1 MEDVRAREQHCSRS
15 GQRPAGASVCNAG
28 GARARSVRRRC
39 GRLAEAFPPHLAAAR
54 RLRSRIYRWGTW
66 PAGLPWRG
74 WPRTQPATR
83 RHSASA
89 AAAPPARGA
98 APASARPGGVTR
110 AVGAGVAAGAP
121 CGGEGRAWGRPGS
134 AARARLAARQ
144 QSARPTA
151 AAGCCFRRRRRH
163 RHARRVSGRRG
174 AWLMLHPTSEKRR
187 RNGGRRLHVRREL
200 QTPSSVQQ
208 VLEARSRPLQHEQR
222 PAQRSSAP
230 HGAPHQALRRK
241 RRPPK
246 PCFTPSEG
254 CLLPAACAADRPAAR
269 PAGATACASLP
280 QLPLLPSPWP
290 QIPSKLSAPLAQER
304 RRPLCF

>member
-200 QTPSSVQQ
+200 QTPSSVQPRCSRCSKRAAGHCSTNNDP
-208 VLEARSRPLQHEQR
+208 LSEALLRTGRPTKRCGVRGALPSPASPPQR
-222 PAQRSSAP
+222 
-230 HGAPHQALRRK
+230 GA
-241 RRPPK
+241 
-246 PCFTPSEG
+246 C
-254 CLLPAACAADRPAAR
+254 CLLPALQTD
-269 PAGATACASLP
+269 
-280 QLPLLPSPWP
+280 LLP
-290 QIPSKLSAPLAQER
+290 APPARQRAPRCHNCHCCR
-304 RRPLCF
+304 RRGLKFRQS

>member
-121 CGGEGRAWGRPGS
+121 CGGEGRARGRPGS

-187 RNGGRRLHVRREL
+187 RNGGRRLHVRESFKRL
-200 QTPSSVQQ
+200 RCAAG
-208 VLEARSRPLQHEQR
+208 ARS
-222 PAQRSSAP
+222 AQQATAARTTTRSAKLCSAR
-230 HGAPHQALRRK
+230 GAP
-241 RRPPK
+241 
-246 PCFTPSEG
+246 PS
-254 CLLPAACAADRPAAR
+254 AAA
-269 PAGATACASLP
+269 
-280 QLPLLPSPWP
+280 
-290 QIPSKLSAPLAQER
+290 
-304 RRPLCF
+304 